1 VFSLLCAADITGD
14 ADAVAAACAA
24 VVSSQLSHRLGFR
37 TVELVRLPIAE
48 AVKDLFPA
56 GKKGWDV
63 DSTFGV
69 SKTHWWVGWLTGIAA
84 SVRQCS

>member
-1 VFSLLCAADITGD
+1 MFSALRMLLHCPADITD
-14 ADAVAAACAA
+14 NADASAAACAA
-24 VVSSQLSHRLGFR
+24 AATSQLSHRLGFR

-69 SKTHWWVGWLTGIAA
+69 SKTHW
-84 SVRQCS
+84 